1 MTATVLSTELAEAA
15 AKDVILARCGYSFGI
30 GKHVGAWLRATAD
43 HIVSADAEIAELR
56 RLLGDARE
64 VIEDARIWLAIDPR
78 GREQDLFVIAHLLER
93 IDAAQGVDLCGDHHA
108 STVSAC
114 CCVMYPA
121 ATR

>member
-1 MTATVLSTELAEAA
+1 MSYRDDVLRIDVFHADYAAHNCIRKAAEIAA
-15 AKDVILARCGYSFGI
+15 R
-30 GKHVGAWLRATAD
+30 
-43 HIVSADAEIAELR
+43 ADAEIAELR

>member
-56 RLLGDARE
+56 RDAERYRWLRANATRKLGAE
-64 VIEDARIWLAIDPR
+64 LFGQPCPSYIDK
-78 GREQDLFVIAHLLER
+78 A
-93 IDAAQGVDLCGDHHA
+93 IDAARGGE
-108 STVSAC
+108 
-114 CCVMYPA
+114 
-121 ATR
+121 